1 MDKIDDLIGRALTD
15 EDRALLAQH
24 GEPGYMTQALGLFR
38 GPTAWV
44 MWIVNVANVFAFAG
58 GLYAVWRM
66 FGSVD
71 ALAAVQWGV
80 LALFLFQ
87 VTTLSKTVMAS
98 RMETNRLLR
107 EIKRLELQVSLL
119 RESGAA
125 VR

>member
-1 MDKIDDLIGRALTD
+1 MNKIDDLIGRALTD

-24 GEPGYMTQALGLFR
+24 SEPGYFTQALGLFR

-44 MWIVNVANVFAFAG
+44 MWIVNAANLLAFVG
-58 GLYAVWRM
+58 GLYAIWRM
-66 FGSVD
+66 FGTVE
-71 ALAAVQWGV
+71 AVTAIQWGV

-98 RMETNRLLR
+98 RMEANRLVR

-119 RESGAA
+119 SEATAGR
-125 VR
+125 